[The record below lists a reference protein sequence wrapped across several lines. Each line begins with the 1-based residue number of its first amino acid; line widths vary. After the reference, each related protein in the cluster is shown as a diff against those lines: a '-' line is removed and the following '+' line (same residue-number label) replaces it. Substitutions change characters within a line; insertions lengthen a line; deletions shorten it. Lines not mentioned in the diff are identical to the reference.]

1 MKMIDLRSDT
11 VTLPTEEMRNAMAT
25 AVVGDDVMGEDPTVN
40 QLEKMAAD
48 LAGMEASLFVASG
61 TMGNL
66 VSVLAHCDRGDE
78 VVLGDKSHLYRGEA
92 GGISVLGSVSFK
104 PLQNQEDGTIDIN
117 QLFESISPDD
127 FHFSKTKVIA
137 LENTQNHC
145 GGAVLLPEY
154 VEKVSNF
161 TNKHGLLLHMD
172 GARIFNAAV
181 YLGLNLSTLLENV
194 DSVSICLSKG
204 LSAPVG
210 SLVCGSEEF
219 ISKAR
224 RIRKML
230 GGGMRQA
237 GIIAAAGIIALE
249 KMVDRL
255 SEDHIN
261 AKKLAVGLS
270 KIPNIGIDIDQ
281 VQTNI
286 IFFEIKE
293 VSDLKLA
300 SLLENK
306 GVKIYPRKPKWR
318 IVTHSGI
325 TSTDVDIVLDAFKKS
340 MDALV

>member
-1 MKMIDLRSDT
+1 MIDLRSDT

-127 FHFSKTKVIA
+127 FHFPKTKVIA

-293 VSDLKLA
+293 VSELKLA

>member
-1 MKMIDLRSDT
+1 MIDLRSDT
-11 VTLPTEEMRNAMAT
+11 VTLPTKEMRNAMAV
-25 AVVGDDVMGEDPTVN
+25 AAVGDDVFGEDPTVN

-78 VVLGDKSHLYRGEA
+78 VILGDKSHLYRAEA

-104 PLQNQEDGTIDIN
+104 PLENKEDGTLDIN
-117 QLFESISPDD
+117 KLFQSISPDD
-127 FHFSKTKVIA
+127 FHYSKTKLIA
-137 LENTQNHC
+137 LENTQNIC
-145 GGAVLLPEY
+145 GGVVLSTEF
-154 VEKVSNF
+154 VEKVSKF
-161 TNKHGLLLHMD
+161 ADEHGLLLHID
-172 GARIFNAAV
+172 GARIFNAVV
-181 YLGLNLSTLLENV
+181 YLGLNLSRLLENV

-237 GIIAAAGIIALE
+237 GILAAAGIVALE

-255 SEDHIN
+255 NEDHVN

-270 KIPNIGIDIDQ
+270 KISNVGIDVNK

-286 IFFEIKE
+286 LYFEIKDIPE
-293 VSDLKLA
+293 LKLA
-300 SLLENK
+300 SLLEEK
-306 GVKIYPRKPKWR
+306 GIKVYPRKPKWR
-318 IVTHSGI
+318 MVTHSGI
-325 TSTDVDIVLDAFKKS
+325 TSTDIDFVLDAFKES
-340 MDALV
+340 MDSLV

>member
-1 MKMIDLRSDT
+1 MIDLRSDT

-104 PLQNQEDGTIDIN
+104 PLHNQEDGTIDIN

-127 FHFSKTKVIA
+127 FHFPKTKVIA

-210 SLVCGSEEF
+210 SLVCGSDEF

-293 VSDLKLA
+293 VSELKLA

-325 TSTDVDIVLDAFKKS
+325 TSTDIDIVLDAFKKS

>member
-1 MKMIDLRSDT
+1 MIDLRSDT

-104 PLQNQEDGTIDIN
+104 PLHNQEDGTIDIN

-127 FHFSKTKVIA
+127 FHFPKTKVIA
-137 LENTQNHC
+137 LENTHNHC

-210 SLVCGSEEF
+210 SLVCGSDEF

>member
-1 MKMIDLRSDT
+1 MIDLRSDT
-11 VTLPTEEMRNAMAT
+11 VTLPTEEMRNAMAGAT
-25 AVVGDDVMGEDPTVN
+25 VGDDVMGEDPTVN

-78 VVLGDKSHLYRGEA
+78 VVLGDKSHLYCGEA

-104 PLQNQEDGTIDIN
+104 PLENQEDGTIDIN
-117 QLFESISPDD
+117 QIFTSISPDD
-127 FHFSKTKVIA
+127 FHFSKTKLIA
-137 LENTQNHC
+137 LENTQNYC
-145 GGAVLLPEY
+145 GGAVLPTEY

-161 TNKHGLLLHMD
+161 TNDHGLLLHMD

-237 GIIAAAGIIALE
+237 GVIAAAGIVALE

-255 SEDHIN
+255 NEDHIN

-270 KIPNIGIDIDQ
+270 KIPNIGIDVDK

-286 IFFEIKE
+286 LYFEIKN
-293 VSDLKLA
+293 VSELKLA
-300 SLLENK
+300 SLLEEK
-306 GVKIYPRKPKWR
+306 GIKLYPRKPKWR
-318 IVTHSGI
+318 IVTHSGV
-325 TSTDVDIVLDAFKKS
+325 TSADIDFVLDAFKKS
-340 MDALV
+340 MDAIS

>member
-1 MKMIDLRSDT
+1 MIDLRSDT

-270 KIPNIGIDIDQ
+270 KIPNIG
-281 VQTNI
+281 
-286 IFFEIKE
+286 
-293 VSDLKLA
+293 
-300 SLLENK
+300 
-306 GVKIYPRKPKWR
+306 R
-318 IVTHSGI
+318 I
-325 TSTDVDIVLDAFKKS
+325 
-340 MDALV
+340 

>member
-1 MKMIDLRSDT
+1 
-11 VTLPTEEMRNAMAT
+11 MRNAMAT

-104 PLQNQEDGTIDIN
+104 PLHNQEDGTIDIN

-293 VSDLKLA
+293 VSELKLA

>member
-1 MKMIDLRSDT
+1 MIDLRSDT

-104 PLQNQEDGTIDIN
+104 PLQNQEHGTIDIN

-127 FHFSKTKVIA
+127 FHFPKTKVIA

-210 SLVCGSEEF
+210 SLVCGSDEF

-293 VSDLKLA
+293 VSELKLA

>member
-1 MKMIDLRSDT
+1 MIDLRSDT

-104 PLQNQEDGTIDIN
+104 PLHNQEDGTIDIN

-127 FHFSKTKVIA
+127 FHFPKTKVIA

-210 SLVCGSEEF
+210 SLVCGSDEF

-286 IFFEIKE
+286 IFFKIKE
-293 VSDLKLA
+293 VSELKLA

>member
-1 MKMIDLRSDT
+1 MIDLRSDT

-104 PLQNQEDGTIDIN
+104 PLHNQEDGTIDIN

-210 SLVCGSEEF
+210 SLVCGSDEF

-293 VSDLKLA
+293 VSELKLA

-340 MDALV
+340 MDALA

>member
-1 MKMIDLRSDT
+1 MIDLRSDT

-210 SLVCGSEEF
+210 SLVCGSDEF

>member
-1 MKMIDLRSDT
+1 MIDLRSDT

-210 SLVCGSEEF
+210 SLVCGSDEF
-219 ISKAR
+219 IRKAR

-293 VSDLKLA
+293 VSELKLA

>member
-1 MKMIDLRSDT
+1 MIDLRSDT

-127 FHFSKTKVIA
+127 FHFPKTKVIA

-161 TNKHGLLLHMD
+161 TNEHGLLLHMD

-204 LSAPVG
+204 LSL
-210 SLVCGSEEF
+210 SL
-219 ISKAR
+219 I
-224 RIRKML
+224 
-230 GGGMRQA
+230 
-237 GIIAAAGIIALE
+237 
-249 KMVDRL
+249 
-255 SEDHIN
+255 HI
-261 AKKLAVGLS
+261 
-270 KIPNIGIDIDQ
+270 
-281 VQTNI
+281 
-286 IFFEIKE
+286 
-293 VSDLKLA
+293 
-300 SLLENK
+300 
-306 GVKIYPRKPKWR
+306 
-318 IVTHSGI
+318 
-325 TSTDVDIVLDAFKKS
+325 
-340 MDALV
+340 

>member
-1 MKMIDLRSDT
+1 MIDLRSDT

-61 TMGNL
+61 TMGIL
-66 VSVLAHCDRGDE
+66 VCVLAHCDRGDE

-104 PLQNQEDGTIDIN
+104 PLHNQEDGTIDIN

-127 FHFSKTKVIA
+127 FHFPKTKVIA

-210 SLVCGSEEF
+210 SLVCGSDEF

-293 VSDLKLA
+293 VSELKLA

>member
-1 MKMIDLRSDT
+1 MIDLRSDT

-104 PLQNQEDGTIDIN
+104 PLHNQEDGTIDIN

-210 SLVCGSEEF
+210 SLVCGSDEF

-293 VSDLKLA
+293 VSELKLA

-306 GVKIYPRKPKWR
+306 GVKIYRRKPKWR

>member
-1 MKMIDLRSDT
+1 MIDLRSDT

-48 LAGMEASLFVASG
+48 LAGMEASLVVASG

-210 SLVCGSEEF
+210 SLVCGSDEF

-293 VSDLKLA
+293 VSELKLA

>member
-1 MKMIDLRSDT
+1 MIDLRSDT

-127 FHFSKTKVIA
+127 FHFPKTKVIA

-210 SLVCGSEEF
+210 SLVCGSDEF

-293 VSDLKLA
+293 VSELKLA

>member
-1 MKMIDLRSDT
+1 MIDLRSDT

-210 SLVCGSEEF
+210 SLVCGSDEF

-293 VSDLKLA
+293 VSELKLA

>member
-1 MKMIDLRSDT
+1 MIDLRSDT

-104 PLQNQEDGTIDIN
+104 PLHNQEDGTIDIN

-210 SLVCGSEEF
+210 SLVCGSDEF

-293 VSDLKLA
+293 VSELKLA

>member
-1 MKMIDLRSDT
+1 MIDLRSDT

-104 PLQNQEDGTIDIN
+104 PLHNQEDGTIDIN

-127 FHFSKTKVIA
+127 FHFPKTKVIA

-210 SLVCGSEEF
+210 SLVCGSDEF

-293 VSDLKLA
+293 VSELKLA

>member
-1 MKMIDLRSDT
+1 MIDLRSDT

-293 VSDLKLA
+293 VSELKLA

>member
-1 MKMIDLRSDT
+1 MIDLRSDT

-78 VVLGDKSHLYRGEA
+78 VVLGDKDHLYRGEA

-127 FHFSKTKVIA
+127 FHFPKTKVIA

-210 SLVCGSEEF
+210 SLVCCSEEF

-237 GIIAAAGIIALE
+237 GTIAAAGIIALE

>member
-1 MKMIDLRSDT
+1 MIDLRSDT

-104 PLQNQEDGTIDIN
+104 PLHNQEDGTIDIN

-127 FHFSKTKVIA
+127 FHFPKTKVIA

-293 VSDLKLA
+293 VSELKLA

>member
-1 MKMIDLRSDT
+1 MIDLRSDT

-104 PLQNQEDGTIDIN
+104 PLHNQEDGTIDIN

-293 VSDLKLA
+293 VSELKLA

>member
-1 MKMIDLRSDT
+1 MIDLRSDT

-104 PLQNQEDGTIDIN
+104 PLHNQEDGTIDIN

-127 FHFSKTKVIA
+127 FHFPKTKVIA

-210 SLVCGSEEF
+210 SLVCGSDEF

-237 GIIAAAGIIALE
+237 GLE

-293 VSDLKLA
+293 VSELKLA

>member
-1 MKMIDLRSDT
+1 MIDLRSDT

-104 PLQNQEDGTIDIN
+104 PLHNQEDGTIDIN

-210 SLVCGSEEF
+210 SLVCGSDEF

-270 KIPNIGIDIDQ
+270 KIPNIG
-281 VQTNI
+281 
-286 IFFEIKE
+286 
-293 VSDLKLA
+293 
-300 SLLENK
+300 
-306 GVKIYPRKPKWR
+306 R
-318 IVTHSGI
+318 I
-325 TSTDVDIVLDAFKKS
+325 
-340 MDALV
+340 

>member
-1 MKMIDLRSDT
+1 MIDLRSDT

-92 GGISVLGSVSFK
+92 GGSSVLGSVSFK
-104 PLQNQEDGTIDIN
+104 PLHNQEDGTIDIN

-127 FHFSKTKVIA
+127 FHFPKTKVIA

-210 SLVCGSEEF
+210 SLVCGSDEF

-293 VSDLKLA
+293 VSELKLA

>member
-1 MKMIDLRSDT
+1 MIDLRSDT

-25 AVVGDDVMGEDPTVN
+25 AAVGDDVMGEDPTVN

-104 PLQNQEDGTIDIN
+104 PLHNQEDGTIDIN

-137 LENTQNHC
+137 LENTQNYC

-161 TNKHGLLLHMD
+161 TNEHGLLLHMD

-270 KIPNIGIDIDQ
+270 KIPNIGIDIDK

-286 IFFEIKE
+286 IYFEIKD
-293 VSDLKLA
+293 VSELKLA

-318 IVTHSGI
+318 IVTHSVI

-340 MDALV
+340 MDALA

>member
-1 MKMIDLRSDT
+1 MIDLRSDT

-104 PLQNQEDGTIDIN
+104 PLHNQEDGTIDIN

-127 FHFSKTKVIA
+127 FHFPKTKVIA

-210 SLVCGSEEF
+210 SLVCGSDEF

-293 VSDLKLA
+293 VSELKLA

-340 MDALV
+340 MDALA

>member
-1 MKMIDLRSDT
+1 MIDLRSDT

-104 PLQNQEDGTIDIN
+104 PLQNQEDGTIDIT

-210 SLVCGSEEF
+210 SLVCGSDEF

>member
-1 MKMIDLRSDT
+1 MIDLRSDT

-210 SLVCGSEEF
+210 SLVCGSDEF

-293 VSDLKLA
+293 VSELKLA

-325 TSTDVDIVLDAFKKS
+325 TSTDVDLSLIHI
-340 MDALV
+340 

>member
-1 MKMIDLRSDT
+1 MIDLRSDT

-25 AVVGDDVMGEDPTVN
+25 AAVGDDVMGEDPTVN

-137 LENTQNHC
+137 LENTQNYC

-161 TNKHGLLLHMD
+161 TNEHGLLLHMD

-210 SLVCGSEEF
+210 SLVCGSDEF

-293 VSDLKLA
+293 VSELKLA

>member
-1 MKMIDLRSDT
+1 MIDLRSDT

-25 AVVGDDVMGEDPTVN
+25 AAVGDDVMGEDPTVN

-104 PLQNQEDGTIDIN
+104 PLGNQEDGTIDIN

-137 LENTQNHC
+137 LENTQNYC

-161 TNKHGLLLHMD
+161 TNEHGLLLHMD

-270 KIPNIGIDIDQ
+270 KIPNIGIDIDK

-286 IFFEIKE
+286 IYFEIKD
-293 VSDLKLA
+293 VSELKLA

-306 GVKIYPRKPKWR
+306 GVKLYARKPKWR

>member
-1 MKMIDLRSDT
+1 MIDLRSDT

-104 PLQNQEDGTIDIN
+104 PLHNQEDGTIDIN

-127 FHFSKTKVIA
+127 FHFPKTKVIA

>member
-1 MKMIDLRSDT
+1 MIDLRSDT

-104 PLQNQEDGTIDIN
+104 PLHNQEDGTIDIN

-127 FHFSKTKVIA
+127 FHFPKTNVIA

-210 SLVCGSEEF
+210 SLVCGSDEF

-293 VSDLKLA
+293 VSELKLA